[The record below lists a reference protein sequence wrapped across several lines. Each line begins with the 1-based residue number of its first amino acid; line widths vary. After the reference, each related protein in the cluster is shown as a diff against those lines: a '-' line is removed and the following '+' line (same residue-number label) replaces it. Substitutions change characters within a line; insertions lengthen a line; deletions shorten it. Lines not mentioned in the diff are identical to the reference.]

1 MTLPYPIIASTVED
15 LRRTVDAWRADG
27 CTIGLVPTMGALHAG
42 HLGLVETA
50 RKRVQKVVV
59 SIFVNPAQFAP
70 TEDFDSYPRTFNDD
84 VKKLQPYGIEAVF
97 APNASNMYRPGFATS
112 VRVDGPALGLETD
125 YRPHFF
131 SGVATVVTKLLL
143 SCLPDAAFFGEKDYQ
158 QLRVIGQMVG
168 DLNMPTEIVPVPTVR
183 EADGLALSSRNVY
196 LSPGERAIA
205 PRLHGEL
212 RAAAHAIRAGGTP
225 EMALKAARHSITEA
239 GFKIDYLELRN
250 AETLAPLDETT
261 PPGTPKRL
269 LVAAWLGKTRL
280 IDNIAV

>member
-15 LRRTVDAWRADG
+15 LRRTVGAWRADG
-27 CTIGLVPTMGALHAG
+27 CTVGLVPTMGALHAG
-42 HLGLVETA
+42 HLSLVETA

-84 VKKLQPYGIEAVF
+84 VMKLQPHGVEAVF
-97 APNASNMYRPGFATS
+97 APNACNMYQPGFATRVS
-112 VRVDGPALGLETD
+112 VEGPALGLETD

-158 QLRVIGQMVG
+158 QLRVIGQLVS
-168 DLNMPTEIVPVPTVR
+168 DLNIPTEIVPVPTVR

-212 RAAAHAIRAGGTP
+212 RAAAHAIRAGGAP

-239 GFKIDYLELRN
+239 GFRINYLELRN
-250 AETLAPLDETT
+250 AETLAPLDAATK
-261 PPGTPKRL
+261 PGTPKRL